1 MTEPA
6 KKYSK
11 KEEIMWI
18 AADIFRQNGYHNTS
32 ISDLAKACGLHNA
45 HFYYYFKD
53 KENLLEESLG
63 YLTNYFDKKVFQ
75 IAFQEGLSAKEKGVL
90 MLETTKKVFLHN
102 QGGCI
107 MANITL
113 ETAQY
118 NTRFIPVIQNFFNK
132 WTEALKHIYQEKYQP
147 QKAQEKA
154 EQAIQDIEGGILLM
168 RLYKN
173 DKYFLNALQRAS
185 EVLN

>member
-6 KKYSK
+6 KKYTK
-11 KEEIMWI
+11 KQEIMWI

-32 ISDLAKACGLHNA
+32 ISDLAKACGMHNA

-53 KENLLEESLG
+53 KENLLEESLA
-63 YLTNYFDKKVFQ
+63 YITNYFDKKVFC
-75 IAFQEGLSAKEKGVL
+75 IAFEEGLSAKEKASQ
-90 MLETTKKVFLHN
+90 MLETTQKVFLNN

-118 NTRFIPVIQNFFNK
+118 DNRFIPVIQNFFNK
-132 WTEALKHIYQEKYQP
+132 WTEALKHIYEEKYQT
-147 QKAQEKA
+147 KIAQEKA
-154 EQAIQDIEGGILLM
+154 EQTIQDIEGGILLM
-168 RLYKN
+168 RLYKD
-173 DKYFLNALQRAS
+173 DKYFFNALQRALD
-185 EVLN
+185 VLN